1 MDNNNGTKRPP
12 PGLDQRRRLM
22 FFGIVLLPLLAMW
35 LVPLLFTDRTD
46 AIPFSVFLAQVD
58 GGNVAFLRVQGE
70 TLSGEFREEVQW
82 EDSTG
87 TVRSAREFRTF
98 IPATIG
104 AEYLETLS
112 RRNIQVTTL
121 PTRDNTGVTVLLNLL
136 PLMLVLF
143 ILFRVGR
150 SMQGGG
156 GMQGMF
162 QMGASKARRYE
173 KTDSSTMFRDVAG
186 ADSAKQELEEIVEFL
201 REPERFRA
209 IGAETPRGVLLV
221 GPPGTGKTLLA
232 RAVAGEAGVPFF
244 SISGSDFIEMFV
256 GVGASRVRNLF
267 EEARRSSPAIIFVD
281 ELDSIGRRRGTGL
294 GGGHDEREQTL
305 NQLLSEMDG
314 FETGSGVIVLAA
326 TNRPDVLDPA
336 LLRPG
341 RFDRRVTVPAPAV
354 LDREAI
360 LRIHAEK
367 RPMAEDVDLVTV
379 ARSTPGFSG
388 ADLANLLN
396 EAALV
401 AARSKSKV
409 ISHQDILVARDK
421 IVLGLKRGGVVM
433 TEEER
438 RTVAYHEAGH
448 ALVAAMAP
456 TAEPVH
462 KITIVPRERAMG
474 VTEQLP
480 QGDRYLFRE
489 DYILDRLRVL
499 MGGRAAEALRIGSI
513 TSGAEQDLKQAHQLA
528 RRMVLDWGMS
538 KRFANMAYGSDQGE
552 VFLGEEIGR
561 RREYSD
567 STARDVDDAVREIL
581 SGAYEGALRTLE
593 EHGGALDALA
603 EALLEKEE
611 INRREVEEICGLS

>member
-1 MDNNNGTKRPP
+1 MSNNKETRFPP
-12 PGLDQRRRLM
+12 PGSDQRRRLM
-22 FFGIVLLPLLAMW
+22 FFGVVLLPLLAMW
-35 LVPLLFTDRTD
+35 LVPLLFPARTD
-46 AIPFSVFLAQVD
+46 SVPFSLFLEQVD
-58 GGNVAFLRVQGE
+58 RGNVAGVRVQGE
-70 TLSGEFREEVQW
+70 TISGTFREEVQW
-82 EDSTG
+82 EDDTGATWSALEFQTFLPST
-87 TVRSAREFRTF
+87 VDVEF
-98 IPATIG
+98 
-104 AEYLETLS
+104 LETLTQ
-112 RRNIQVTTL
+112 RNVRVTTL
-121 PTRDNTGVTVLLNLL
+121 PSRDNTGLTILLNLL
-136 PLMLVLF
+136 PLMLVLV

-162 QMGASKARRYE
+162 QMGANKARRFE
-173 KTDSSTMFRDVAG
+173 KTESSTMFRDVAG
-186 ADSAKQELEEIVEFL
+186 SESAKQELEEIVDFL
-201 REPERFRA
+201 REPEKFRE

-244 SISGSDFIEMFV
+244 SISGSDFVEMFV

-267 EEARRSSPAIIFVD
+267 EEARRNSPAIVFVD

-314 FETGSGVIVLAA
+314 FEKSVSVIVLAA

-360 LRIHAEK
+360 LRVHAEK
-367 RPMAEDVDLVTV
+367 RPMAEDVDLATI

-401 AARSKSKV
+401 AARSEKKV
-409 ISHQDILVARDK
+409 VSHQDILVARDK

-438 RTVAYHEAGH
+438 RTVAFHEAGH

-474 VTEQLP
+474 LTEQLP

-499 MGGRAAEALRIGSI
+499 MGGRAAEQLRIGSI

-538 KRFANMAYGSDQGE
+538 RQFANMAYGSDQGE

-581 SGAYEGALRTLE
+581 AASYDDALRILSDNAA
-593 EHGGALDALA
+593 ALDALA

-611 INRREVEEICGLS
+611 INRQEVEEICGLS